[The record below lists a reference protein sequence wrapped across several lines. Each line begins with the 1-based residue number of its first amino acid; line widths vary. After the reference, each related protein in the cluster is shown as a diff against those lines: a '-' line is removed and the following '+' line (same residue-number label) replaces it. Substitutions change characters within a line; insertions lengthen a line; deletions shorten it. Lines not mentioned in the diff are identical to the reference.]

1 MDVTITSAKIIDA
14 HETIIDI
21 TTPNFVNFLENKVYI
36 KIAQY
41 RATNP
46 DHELNTLNI
55 ATPTYSATP
64 AKLPIIAPIVPNK
77 AFPFFIISP
86 SLTFY
91 RSGDHTLRHL
101 FL

>member
-41 RATNP
+41 KAIAP
-46 DHELNTLNI
+46 DHERC
-55 ATPTYSATP
+55 
-64 AKLPIIAPIVPNK
+64 V
-77 AFPFFIISP
+77 
-86 SLTFY
+86 
-91 RSGDHTLRHL
+91 
-101 FL
+101 